1 MSDDWRLRVEMNDDR
16 SAHQLTDRLANFDRE
31 HDLSTSFADR
41 VAVSRDDSEVFCYA
55 DTRDQIDAAEKAIRA
70 LAEEHHWQLT
80 TELQRWHSAAEE
92 WEDPDAALPDSD
104 ASLAAE
110 HAELI
115 ENERDESKAQG
126 YPEYEVRV
134 QCPSQRDAEQLADRL
149 RAEGIP
155 SAQRWQF
162 VVLGAPDED
171 SAKALAERVR
181 GEAPAGSTVTAQ
193 GSEQEAVDE
202 APYATPFSPF
212 AVFGGLGG

>member
-1 MSDDWRLRVEMNDDR
+1 MGDSRFDYSLVAMSDDWRLRVEMGDDR

-41 VAVSRDDSEVFCYA
+41 VAVSRDGSEVFCYA
-55 DTRDQIDAAEKAIRA
+55 DTRDQIDATEKAIRA

-80 TELQRWHSAAEE
+80 TELQRWHAAAEE

-115 ENERDESKAQG
+115 ENEREESKAQG

-134 QCPSQRDAEQLADRL
+134 QCPSQRDAEQLADSDFRP
-149 RAEGIP
+149 RGSQAP
-155 SAQRWQF
+155 SAGSSSSSGRPTRTARMRWLNGF
-162 VVLGAPDED
+162 AARRRPAAP
-171 SAKALAERVR
+171 
-181 GEAPAGSTVTAQ
+181 
-193 GSEQEAVDE
+193 
-202 APYATPFSPF
+202 
-212 AVFGGLGG
+212 

>member
-41 VAVSRDDSEVFCYA
+41 VAVSRDDAEVFCYA

-115 ENERDESKAQG
+115 ENEREESEAQG

-149 RAEGIP
+149 RARGSRAP
-155 SAQRWQF
+155 SAGSSSSSERPTRTARRRWPSGF
-162 VVLGAPDED
+162 AARRRP
-171 SAKALAERVR
+171 
-181 GEAPAGSTVTAQ
+181 GSTVTAQ

-202 APYATPFSPF
+202 APYSTPFSPF